1 METRNYD
8 YLQKTINEI
17 RQDEYFSEYVRN
29 ILSKDLMNSEISNI
43 FFNAAKILNECGI
56 PEGKNSQSKTGII
69 IGKVQSGKTSNF
81 LATAALAFDN
91 GYNLVVI
98 LGGTKNKLLEQ
109 NSERIREYFPE
120 EKVIV
125 INSYEDQQLLN
136 AENIVNFIKR
146 SIKVILVLLK
156 KPERIKELAV
166 TISTDELLKK
176 EPIIIF
182 DDEGD
187 EASLN
192 NLVSKGKMSKTYES
206 ILELKKA
213 IEYHTFLSITATPQ
227 ANLLITALDELS
239 PDFGFLLEPGI
250 GYSGL
255 ESFHGIDEKKY
266 CIQIDDDEADVTTL
280 GFTPKL
286 KSSLLHFFVGAAIY
300 KYTFIDKKKIKY
312 SMLIHTSLEKK
323 DHFEIEKIV
332 KEEIS
337 NYKKI
342 ILDKDDYTYENFKNE
357 LINTLN
363 NFSITFK
370 GSPKFEDI
378 EELVF
383 EVINFCHIN
392 VLNDTTKTR
401 SGHKPFEFNIFIGG
415 NVLGRGLTLPNL
427 GITFIV
433 RTAKGK
439 SNVDTTLQRAR
450 WFGYKD
456 YYIGLCRIFAT
467 EKILEHFRIIRE
479 HEIDLWDTIN
489 FVKTQ
494 GKDFKKT
501 RKLLTLSSK
510 MNVTRGPVA
519 NIERYTFNSWNVERS
534 FLADTEKIKSN
545 LNAIDSFYLKHNSKL
560 EEFLLG
566 KKKQSVFNFLNS
578 ISFEE
583 FNEYFLKNFLV
594 SEKSDSFIKEKVQ
607 KLIKYIQSRNLDIKV
622 DLLKMRSNTTSKHEI
637 HNGRIPEY
645 MVGKNPG
652 DLGDYKGD
660 RYHFNGENIL
670 FQIHYIEDLRTGL
683 ASPTL
688 AFYIPN
694 SIFTKLTDI
703 IIGEG

>member
-192 NLVSKGKMSKTYES
+192 NLVSKGRMSKTYES

-342 ILDKDDYTYENFKNE
+342 ILDKDDYTYENFKTE

-370 GSPKFEDI
+370 GSPKFEYI

-450 WFGYKD
+450 WFGYND

-578 ISFEE
+578 ISLEE

-683 ASPTL
+683 ISPTL